1 MTDVTLFL
9 NRWEL
14 AVKEF
19 YFSFAVK
26 MSLNNCKSIHI
37 SIRNGEL
44 NQSNSPRP
52 RSYTI
57 QVHMVG

>member
-1 MTDVTLFL
+1 MTDATLFL

-26 MSLNNCKSIHI
+26 MLLNNC
-37 SIRNGEL
+37 
-44 NQSNSPRP
+44 QSNP
-52 RSYTI
+52 YFNKEW
-57 QVHMVG
+57 